1 MDPTQEKTLD
11 DVIENLKSSLK
22 KYDSN
27 PSVTDYYPG
36 VSGWSDPSYGAVP
49 PLTAAQVSQL
59 PKITARS
66 LEANINGTTYNNS
79 ISLNGSVLQAGAS
92 NAIWTTNTTTGI
104 GSGGYTISN
113 PYTVNP
119 MKVDSGGQLSLQG
132 EKADIDINGKSLKT
146 WMERVEERLNILQP
160 NDKLEEEWEEL
171 RSLGEQYRRL
181 EQHIRDK
188 QATWERLKAMP
199 PPVAE

>member
-49 PLTAAQVSQL
+49 PLTVHN
-59 PKITARS
+59 ID
-66 LEANINGTTYNNS
+66 ANINGTTHNN

-92 NAIWTTNTTTGI
+92 SNAIWTTGT
-104 GSGGYTISN
+104 GGYAISN
-113 PYTVNP
+113 PYTTNP
-119 MKVDSGGQLSLQG
+119 YTITGNGQGGKIHLQG
-132 EKADIDINGKSLKT
+132 ENSDIDINGKSLKT

-171 RSLGEQYRRL
+171 KSLGEQYRRL

-188 QATWERLKAMP
+188 QATWDRLKAMP
-199 PPVAE
+199 PPVSE